1 MRILMMHGIGDPD
14 HPEGAFLRQMEYLK
28 ANFRVVPLDSIL
40 GKLAGDDG
48 RPDGEVALSFDD
60 GLRSHLTVV
69 YPILARLRLPAT
81 FFICPGLVEEGRW
94 QWNHECTERLRSLAP
109 QALDGL
115 LRELALGGTPTGG
128 KLVAWAIERIKALPA
143 ARRAS
148 AVAAIEGRTPRFR
161 PSASQHAAH
170 DVLTWEELRSLPAG
184 LIGVGSH
191 GWTHEVL
198 AGIGAERLDL
208 EIRESRQRIE
218 QRLGRP
224 VECFC
229 YPNGIVPR

>member
-1 MRILMMHGIGDPD
+1 VAVEPRVHGASP
-14 HPEGAFLRQMEYLK
+14 
-28 ANFRVVPLDSIL
+28 
-40 GKLAGDDG
+40 LAG
-48 RPDGEVALSFDD
+48 S
-60 GLRSHLTVV
+60 
-69 YPILARLRLPAT
+69 
-81 FFICPGLVEEGRW
+81 
-94 QWNHECTERLRSLAP
+94 
-109 QALDGL
+109 
-115 LRELALGGTPTGG
+115 TGG

-229 YPNGIVPR
+229 YPNGIVDAPALESARRVYRAALTMRSGFVRPSDDPHLLARVWVPATLPALSWRLFRPRRSGWSGPSEAER